1 MKNINKK
8 RLFLLIF
15 ANVSVL
21 IISLLYNLVF
31 KMTDGK
37 AFECVF
43 LKYVGIYCPGCGG
56 SRSLNAL
63 LSFKFVRSFL
73 LYPPILITSL
83 MLLIYD
89 IFLFFSIIR
98 NDYSPMK
105 SFGLKFVL
113 IIPISIGITFI
124 LRTVLLFMGFDLIS
138 FALTLNF

>member
-43 LKYVGIYCPGCGG
+43 LTYVGIYCPGCGG

-105 SFGLKFVL
+105 RFGLKFVL

>member
-105 SFGLKFVL
+105 RFGLKFVL

-138 FALTLNF
+138 FAMTLNF

>member
-15 ANVSVL
+15 ASVSVL

-43 LKYVGIYCPGCGG
+43 LTYVGIYCPGCGG

-98 NDYSPMK
+98 NDYLPMK
-105 SFGLKFVL
+105 RFGLKFVL

>member
-89 IFLFFSIIR
+89 IFLFFSIIK

-105 SFGLKFVL
+105 RFGLKFVL
-113 IIPISIGITFI
+113 IIPIGIGITFI

>member
-8 RLFLLIF
+8 RLFLLIS
-15 ANVSVL
+15 ANISVL
-21 IISLLYNLVF
+21 IISLIYNLVF

-63 LSFKFVRSFL
+63 LTFRFVRSFL
-73 LYPPILITSL
+73 LYPPILITSF
-83 MLLIYD
+83 MLLLYD
-89 IFLFFSIIR
+89 ICLFFSIIR
-98 NDYSPMK
+98 DDYSPMK
-105 SFGLKFVL
+105 RFGLKFVL
-113 IIPISIGITFI
+113 IIPVSIGINFV

>member
-1 MKNINKK
+1 
-8 RLFLLIF
+8 
-15 ANVSVL
+15 
-21 IISLLYNLVF
+21 
-31 KMTDGK
+31 MTDGK

-105 SFGLKFVL
+105 RFGLKFVL